1 MRYLDS
7 PTCTSTR
14 RFQVIAFELY
24 RNYHRAIMTADE
36 FRRIALKFPGAIE
49 SAHMGH
55 PDFRANGKIFATLH
69 AGDMTGMI
77 KLPPELQQDLVAA
90 DPATFSP
97 VNGAWG
103 RQGCTVVTLEPANED
118 QIGEAMTL
126 AWQNTSKPLSRSNAK
141 PQPAKKSAKRPRKS
155 AKR

>member
-1 MRYLDS
+1 
-7 PTCTSTR
+7 
-14 RFQVIAFELY
+14 
-24 RNYHRAIMTADE
+24 MTPDE

-69 AGDMTGMI
+69 AGDVTGMI
-77 KLPPELQQDLVAA
+77 KLPPEHQQDFVTA

-103 RQGCTVVTLEPANED
+103 RQA
-118 QIGEAMTL
+118 AR
-126 AWQNTSKPLSRSNAK
+126 W
-141 PQPAKKSAKRPRKS
+141 
-155 AKR
+155 